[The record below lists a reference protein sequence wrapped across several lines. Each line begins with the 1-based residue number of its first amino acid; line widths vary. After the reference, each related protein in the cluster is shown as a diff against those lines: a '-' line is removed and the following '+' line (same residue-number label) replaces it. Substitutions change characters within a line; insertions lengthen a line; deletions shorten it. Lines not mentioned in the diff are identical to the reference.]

1 MAEERTTLLNDL
13 TKDLGIGTTG
23 TAIISALWVGGWWNW
38 IPAVLVG
45 CLWVYTSWL
54 ERRLPW
60 HGTLYEDLEQLSK
73 GEGSHAKLQQSICR
87 ALKNMDWAA
96 QVSTPDQ
103 SKRPAGAGRWLRAVF
118 TANRQLDGWLGH
130 TIWSFSVFNRLLQVA
145 LLYPVLLL
153 FGVWWWT
160 DVGHIGMVEVLP
172 SLGSDTV
179 AWGWRTGVM
188 VLLLGP
194 IVLAR
199 IWPVWVFE
207 LWALSIPAIW
217 SFVYTVILF
226 DQSQATVNNA
236 GIGASAASAYA
247 AFGTG
252 AVILLAGYFK
262 VLERKSCNDIL
273 NSTDASNIRTVLSL
287 VVVLFIPLLTFTI
300 LLRTYPDIEKPWISA
315 ISINAIWLFSIG
327 WMPVINALF
336 DWISLGITRELLRRM
351 TRSPVWMWAGVV
363 LDVIAGVV
371 LTLALLW
378 LAFQILHFMQWCGW
392 PVDAQAVR
400 ATFIADPFDP
410 QASWL
415 AMLVLTNLLPTLWHL
430 GVSLWGLVDRQFI
443 LSTSLRDSLLKLSAF
458 MDEKGNPKP
467 HAKAPGLGALD
478 LLTVYNSLFVHPW
491 LYAGTVV
498 ALVCGLWGSYVQA
511 LRWTLTWLP

>member
-1 MAEERTTLLNDL
+1 MAEEKTPLLHEL
-13 TKDLGIGTTG
+13 TQDLGIGTTV

-54 ERRLPW
+54 ERHLPW
-60 HGTLYEDLEQLSK
+60 HRTLYEDLEQLSK
-73 GEGSHAKLQQSICR
+73 GEGSHAKLQRSIGH
-87 ALKNMDWAA
+87 ALKGMDCAT
-96 QVSTPDQ
+96 QVPNPTQPTAD
-103 SKRPAGAGRWLRAVF
+103 AGRWLRAL
-118 TANRQLDGWLGH
+118 TSANQRLDGWLGH
-130 TIWSFSVFNRLLQVA
+130 AIWSSSVFNRLLQFA

-160 DVGHIGMVEVLP
+160 GVGHIGMVEVLP
-172 SLGSDTV
+172 SLGSDAE

-199 IWPVWVFE
+199 IWSARMFE
-207 LWALSIPAIW
+207 IWALSIPVIW
-217 SFVYTVILF
+217 SLVYTAILF
-226 DQSQATVNNA
+226 YKPHATVSSE

-262 VLERKSCNDIL
+262 ALERKFHNEIL
-273 NSTDASNIRTVLSL
+273 DSTDASNIVN
-287 VVVLFIPLLTFTI
+287 VLFLAAVFLIPLLTFTI
-300 LLRTYPDIEKPWISA
+300 LLLIYPDIEKPWVSA
-315 ISINAIWLFSIG
+315 ISINAIWLFSMG

-351 TRSPVWMWAGVV
+351 TRSPVWMWGGVV
-363 LDVIAGVV
+363 LDVITGVV
-371 LTLALLW
+371 LTLCLLW

-400 ATFIADPFDP
+400 AAFIANPFDP
-410 QASWL
+410 QVSWL
-415 AMLVLTNLLPTLWHL
+415 AMLALTNLLPTLWHL
-430 GVSLWGLVDRQFI
+430 GVSLWGMVDRQYV
-443 LSTSLRDSLLKLSAF
+443 LSTSLKDNLEKLNAF
-458 MDEKGNPKP
+458 MDERGNPKTG
-467 HAKAPGLGALD
+467 APAPALGTLD
-478 LLTVYNSLFVHPW
+478 LRCVYQSLFVHPW

-498 ALVCGLWGSYVQA
+498 ALVFGLWGSYVQA